1 MLTVTIDARPIAPVA
16 DAYAQASIAAPIAI
30 ARALNWTGNK
40 ARKQGRLV
48 GRGGN
53 QSDMVCDEVF
63 DPSGVSAFTWPTD
76 YPAPMQVGFAA
87 LPIITPA
94 PKAKRDLAL
103 PPPTQLE
110 LPAKGVVPA
119 PKGAKGIITKGVP
132 AGGAVGGIGF
142 WDWIAA
148 HPWETAGL
156 AFVGAAAVG
165 GAVYALNRWQLSRHE
180 TPIAGLVP
188 VAA

>member
-1 MLTVTIDARPIAPVA
+1 LTWARYGTRPKG
-16 DAYAQASIAAPIAI
+16 AAVGAI
-30 ARALNWTGNK
+30 ATK
-40 ARKQGRLV
+40 ARDGGGHVFLVVGRTKDGRLV

-63 DPSGVSAFTWPTD
+63 DPSVITAFTWPTN
-76 YPAPMQVGFAA
+76 YPAPMQVGFAS
-87 LPIITPA
+87 LPIVTPA

-119 PKGAKGIITKGVP
+119 PKAAKDIITKGVP
-132 AGGAVGGIGF
+132 AGGAAGGIGF

-156 AFVGAAAVG
+156 ALVGAGAVG
-165 GAVYALNRWQLSRHE
+165 GAVYTLNRWHQSRHE
-180 TPIAGLVP
+180 APTPGLVP